1 MPEWPD
7 DVSEELR
14 QHLDDQYDELRAA
27 GSSHDEAMRA
37 MQDDV
42 RAARSES
49 AGLRPEVLAAD
60 VRYAFRTLRKNPGF
74 TAVVLV
80 TLALGIG
87 ANAAMF
93 SVVNAVVLRPLPY
106 RDAAQLV
113 TIWGNLHRPGVTQI
127 PASVGEFVDY
137 RERSHVFEQIAAYD
151 TLGFNLTG
159 AGDAERVDG
168 AVVASSFF
176 SLLGVAPE
184 SGRTFLPNE
193 ERPGEDGVIVLS
205 HRFWSRRFG
214 ADRQAIGRTIVLDGT
229 PVQIIGVM
237 PASFAFPNETVDLWK
252 PLLLDA
258 EAVSANNRGSHGFS
272 VVARMKRG
280 VTLAQAKA
288 DLDGV
293 AAVFKDQYPGNYLRG
308 FSVTLW
314 PLRDEIVGDTGRP
327 LLVLLG
333 AVGLVLLIAC
343 ANVANLLLARGASR
357 RKEIAVRTALG
368 ASRGRIVRQLLTESV
383 LIAATG
389 GAAGLVLARWGV
401 DLLIGISPDSVPRLR
416 EVTIDLRVMLFTAG
430 VSIAT
435 GVLFGLVP
443 ALRASRADI
452 NDTLKEG
459 GRSGAAVH
467 GRSGRALVVA
477 EISLSLVL
485 LVGAGLLLRSFA
497 RLSDVEPGFAASDL
511 LTFRLSLQP
520 ARYTTFVKGDAFYDD
535 FFDRLR
541 ALPNVRSVTAINFL
555 PFSGQGGSRSIFIEG
570 REVERSGDRLDEQI
584 RIVTDGYFAAMQIP
598 LAAGR
603 EFTRHDTLSSM
614 RVAVIN
620 ESLARKHFPNEN
632 PIGKRIAF
640 STTDPKW
647 YEIVGI
653 CRDVKHRGLDS
664 AVRAEL
670 YVPFRQPLFDRPY
683 DNWTVQPMY
692 VAIRAADPLAF
703 ATTMRGILERID
715 RDQPISDVRTME
727 ERIGRSLAGRRLN
740 TVLLATFAALALAL
754 AAIGI
759 YGIVAYSVTERTR
772 EIGVR
777 LALGAQRR
785 DVIAMVLAL
794 GMTPT
799 AIGTVLGVTAA
810 LGLTRLMSSLL
821 FGVSAVDPTTFLVI
835 PAVLIAVA
843 FIASYVPA
851 RRATKVDPLQSLRSE

>member
-1 MPEWPD
+1 MPEWPG

-14 QHLDDQYDELRAA
+14 QHLDDQYQELRAG
-27 GSSHDEAMRA
+27 GSSHDDAMRA
-37 MQDDV
+37 MRDDV
-42 RAARSES
+42 RAARSDAS
-49 AGLRPEVLAAD
+49 GLGLELIAAD
-60 VRYAFRTLRKNPGF
+60 ARYAFRTLRNHPGF

-113 TIWGNLHRPGVTQI
+113 AIWGNLHRPGVTQI

-137 RERSHVFEQIAAYD
+137 REHSHVFEQIAAYD

-176 SLLGVAPE
+176 SVLGVAPE

-193 ERPGEDGVIVLS
+193 ERPGEDSVIVLS

-214 ADRQAIGRTIVLDGT
+214 ADRQAIGRTIVLDGA

-258 EAVSANNRGSHGFS
+258 EAVSANNRGSHGFR
-272 VVARMKRG
+272 VVARMQRG

-308 FSVTLW
+308 FSVALT
-314 PLRDEIVGDTGRP
+314 PLHDEVVGRAGQP

-333 AVGLVLLIAC
+333 AVGFVLLIAC

-368 ASRGRIVRQLLTESV
+368 ASRGRIVRQLLTESALMAV
-383 LIAATG
+383 AG
-389 GAAGLVLARWGV
+389 GALGLALARWGV
-401 DLLIGISPDSVPRLR
+401 ALLIGVAPDSVPRLH
-416 EVTIDLRVMLFTAG
+416 EVTIDVRVMLVTAG

-443 ALRASRADI
+443 ALRASRADL

-535 FFDRLR
+535 FFDRVR
-541 ALPNVRSVTAINFL
+541 ALPNVRAVTAINFL
-555 PFSGQGGSRSIFIEG
+555 PFSGQGGSRSVFIEG

-614 RVAVIN
+614 RIAVIN

-670 YVPFRQPLFDRPY
+670 YVPFRQPLFDPPY
-683 DNWTVQPMY
+683 DNWTIQPMY

-703 ATTMRGILERID
+703 ATTVRGILERID

-785 DVIAMVLAL
+785 DVIAMVLAP
-794 GMTPT
+794 GMTLT

-843 FIASYVPA
+843 FVASYVPA